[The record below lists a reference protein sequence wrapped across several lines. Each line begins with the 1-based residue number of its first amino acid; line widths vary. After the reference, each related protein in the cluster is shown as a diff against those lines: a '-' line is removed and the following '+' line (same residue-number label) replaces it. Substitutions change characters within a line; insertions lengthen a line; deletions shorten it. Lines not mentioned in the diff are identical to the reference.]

1 MAPTYIL
8 ISDDLIP
15 ETQIGFAWSDA
26 LDLIW
31 SGHYDGTPRL
41 LAMDI
46 AAGTV
51 ADCTNAA
58 LIELADYAANE
69 GETPRH
75 LQPLFD
81 EAGLDY
87 PTERQFRRPA
97 PCAGMG
103 RLVLAGVR

>member
-15 ETQIGFAWSDA
+15 ETQIGFAWPDA

-31 SGHYDGTPRL
+31 SGYYDGTPRL

-51 ADCTNAA
+51 TDCTKAA
-58 LIELADYAANE
+58 LIELADRAEIN

-81 EAGLDY
+81 AAGLPY
-87 PTERQFRRPA
+87 PTERMPRRPV

-103 RLVLAGVR
+103 RLVMAGVR